1 VAVAATFDRLVDE
14 IRSRSVEEKAEL
26 RLLLDRELIEA
37 RRGEMAVNHRS
48 ARREEKRGALKF
60 SSKVSDPHKSLAWFS
75 RMAQC

>member
-1 VAVAATFDRLVDE
+1 MTATFDSLVDE

-37 RRGEMAVNHRS
+37 RRSEMAANHRS

-60 SSKVSDPHKSLAWFS
+60 SAKVSDLRKSLA
-75 RMAQC
+75 